1 MLDLTLTE
9 QTARAYDSLKCLI
22 FLNTDTERYV
32 VLRDMTACN
41 VWKSRVGM
49 RYKYSVQ
56 LTENGRCDFECCIKV
71 AYMQVSGRLKTLQL
85 CGWCECQR
93 GVTPFSPASV
103 TPQST
108 TSPPSRADR
117 ELSLQDTT
125 SLCKARLNVF
135 ILLSV
140 CVEDSPRRH
149 SPRILYCNV
158 EKETENNLFVSC
170 VLMLINTTWL
180 DLTVFDSDLRVW
192 VLYITM

>member
-1 MLDLTLTE
+1 MVLFCPHQVIFLLSLPLLLQQTATLSYRTEVSEIIIGRLKMLDLTLTE

-85 CGWCECQR
+85 CG
-93 GVTPFSPASV
+93 
-103 TPQST
+103 
-108 TSPPSRADR
+108 
-117 ELSLQDTT
+117 
-125 SLCKARLNVF
+125 
-135 ILLSV
+135 
-140 CVEDSPRRH
+140 
-149 SPRILYCNV
+149 
-158 EKETENNLFVSC
+158 
-170 VLMLINTTWL
+170 
-180 DLTVFDSDLRVW
+180 
-192 VLYITM
+192 